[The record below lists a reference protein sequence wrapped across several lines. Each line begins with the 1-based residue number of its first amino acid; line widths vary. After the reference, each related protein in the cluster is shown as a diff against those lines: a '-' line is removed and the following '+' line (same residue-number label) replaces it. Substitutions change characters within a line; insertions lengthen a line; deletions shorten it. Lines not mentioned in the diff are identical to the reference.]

1 MDILYYGSYQYIIN
15 NNNDTK
21 RIEKS
26 INQLL
31 GYSKSFKERRFEA
44 MLEGIINYFKTFSSF
59 YNVEIINNN
68 IHVKLKEESSLNIES
83 LNIYLY
89 TINTDIKEIEN
100 NKKFKNRKTSVNII
114 DIEAIS
120 VKNWLLFH
128 NYKLYFYRI
137 GKINQQ
143 LDEYSNYTF

>member
-1 MDILYYGSYQYIIN
+1 MDILYYGSHQYIVN
-15 NNNDTK
+15 NNNDAK
-21 RIEKS
+21 RIERS

-59 YNVEIINNN
+59 YDVEIVNNN
-68 IHVKLKEESSLNIES
+68 IHVKLKEESGLNIES

-89 TINTDIKEIEN
+89 TVNSNTKEIEN
-100 NKKFKNRKTSVNII
+100 DKRSKHIKPLINII
-114 DIEAIS
+114 DLEAIS
-120 VKNWLLFH
+120 VKKWLILN

-137 GKINQQ
+137 GKANQQ
-143 LDEYSNYTF
+143 SDEYNNYTF